1 MRYCPIQRDIEAVLH
16 FLTEAVMNTEISQS
30 NRLFISYAHADNKL
44 FDDAVKSFADDLK
57 GFYAAKT
64 GNDLSVFFDRE
75 SIGWGDD
82 WRSQIDGELK
92 NAAIFMPVITMQY
105 FNRPACRDEL
115 NAFNQSAKRLGAQ
128 YLILPVVI
136 SGANSIRAD
145 HPIPEVATIEAL
157 QYRNLEDVF
166 LAGQG
171 TPDWRKALGGLTD
184 ELISLISR
192 AELVAPEARQKN
204 LPDIGPAGSPDDD
217 SDFLTS
223 MAELEV
229 LSTVL
234 TQEIEQV
241 LNDLHTWTEAVTE
254 NSSRVR
260 PGLTA
265 QEMRVT
271 SIAIADQLR
280 IPSEKLHDSGV
291 KLADTVAKADAVMN
305 SVKDQISQV
314 PSQEEKENLKRMV
327 WGVQQPDDLNEGVN
341 NMAGVLDS
349 MASVEVMS
357 APMRK
362 SLKPARIGITK
373 IQDAMRVVDR
383 WGKDF
388 GA

>member
-1 MRYCPIQRDIEAVLH
+1 MDAK
-16 FLTEAVMNTEISQS
+16 ISQS
-30 NRLFISYAHADNKL
+30 NRLFVSYAHADNKL
-44 FDDAVKSFADDLK
+44 FDDAVRSFSDDLK

-136 SGANSIRAD
+136 SGANSITAD
-145 HPIPEVATIEAL
+145 NPIPEVATIEAL

-171 TPDWRKALGGLTD
+171 TPEWRKALASLTD

-192 AELVAPEARQKN
+192 AEIATPEAGPKH
-204 LPDIGPAGSPDDD
+204 PSDVGPIGTPDDD
-217 SDFLTS
+217 SDFLSS
-223 MAELEV
+223 MAELEI
-229 LSTVL
+229 LSADL
-234 TQEIEQV
+234 TQELDQV
-241 LNDLHTWTEAVTE
+241 LRDLGTWTEAVTE
-254 NSSRVR
+254 NSSRIR

-265 QEMRVT
+265 QEMRVA
-271 SIAIADQLR
+271 SIAVADQLKA
-280 IPSEKLHDSGV
+280 PSEKLHDSGV
-291 KLADTVAKADAVMN
+291 KLAETVAKADAVMN
-305 SVKDQISQV
+305 AVRNQISQL
-314 PSQEEKENLKRMV
+314 PSQEEKDNLKKMV
-327 WGVQQPDDLNEGVN
+327 WGDHQPGDLAEGVN
-341 NMAGVLDS
+341 NMAGILNS

-362 SLKPARIGITK
+362 SLKPARIGISK
-373 IQDAMRVVDR
+373 IQDAMRTVDL
-383 WGKDF
+383 WGKEF
-388 GA
+388 GS

>member
-1 MRYCPIQRDIEAVLH
+1 
-16 FLTEAVMNTEISQS
+16 MNTEISQS

-145 HPIPEVATIEAL
+145 HPMPEVATIEAL

-171 TPDWRKALGGLTD
+171 TSDWRKALGGLTD

-192 AELVAPEARQKN
+192 AELVAPEARPKD
-204 LPDIGPAGSPDDD
+204 LPDVGPVGSHDDD
-217 SDFLTS
+217 SDFLGS

-241 LNDLHTWTEAVTE
+241 LSDLTVWTEAVAE
-254 NSSRVR
+254 NSSRFT

-265 QEMRVT
+265 QEMRIA
-271 SIAIADQLR
+271 SIAVADQLR

-291 KLADTVAKADAVMN
+291 KLAETVAKADAVMN
-305 SVKDQISQV
+305 SVRDQISQV
-314 PSQEEKENLKRMV
+314 PSQEEKDNLKRMV
-327 WGVQQPDDLNEGVN
+327 WGAQQPEDLNEGVS
-341 NMAGVLDS
+341 NMAGILNS

-373 IQDAMRVVDR
+373 IQDAIRTVDL
-383 WGKDF
+383 WGKEF
-388 GA
+388 GS

>member
-1 MRYCPIQRDIEAVLH
+1 
-16 FLTEAVMNTEISQS
+16 MNAKISQS

-92 NAAIFMPVITMQY
+92 NAAIFMPVVTMQY

-136 SGANSIRAD
+136 SGANSITAD

-171 TPDWRKALGGLTD
+171 TADWRKALGNLTD
-184 ELISLISR
+184 ELISLIAR
-192 AELVAPEARQKN
+192 AELVAPKVEQRN
-204 LPDIGPAGSPDDD
+204 LSDIGSDGSSDDD

-229 LSTVL
+229 LTAAMA
-234 TQEIEQV
+234 QETEQAASD
-241 LNDLHTWTEAVTE
+241 LNAWQEAVAE
-254 NSSRVR
+254 YGPRIG
-260 PGLTA
+260 PGLTM
-265 QEMRVT
+265 QEMQATV
-271 SIAIADQLR
+271 IAVADQLR
-280 IPSEKLHDSGV
+280 APSEKLHDSGV
-291 KLADTVAKADAVMN
+291 ELAETVTKVDAVMN
-305 SVKDQISQV
+305 SLKELISRV
-314 PSQEEKENLKRMV
+314 PSQEEKDDLKKAV
-327 WGVQQPDDLNEGVN
+327 WGVQQPGDLNEQVSSL
-341 NMAGVLDS
+341 AGILNS
-349 MASVEVMS
+349 MASVEVRS

-383 WGKDF
+383 WRKEF
-388 GA
+388 GS